1 MHMSDF
7 FKKIRFSGV
16 FFLFS
21 VFSSIASEWKSAFP
35 EALQK
40 KFPAQFVTA
49 LERGNDGEIWIATE
63 RQGLFR
69 MKKENGEW
77 VWKRVSAQKG
87 FPETEHF
94 YALCR
99 DKFGRIWAGTDRL
112 GVAVFDGKNW
122 QTLNR
127 RTGIPAT
134 RVFSLAA
141 SPYNGDVAVAHDCGI
156 SVCSGE
162 TGKWK
167 HFTILNGLP
176 TNQPV
181 SLSFSKNGTLQAG
194 FSCGGLATASPE
206 NHYAVWNKI
215 SAPWSFGGKNNVL
228 FPTSASGAGIPSNFV
243 NWVCVFGENRAACG
257 TVSGLGFSDGNG
269 EWKFLRGKDFPKKTE
284 LLINGKPDKIKLP
297 DAETKQKLL
306 PEDFITYLKATKDGL
321 WAGTRRRGCVLLDP
335 ENGFAPKAREGIE
348 PRQLNGVWVRSIL
361 PIDGE
366 TLLVATYGNG
376 LKAIR
381 GQGDGVPEILKNESG
396 NAPKFDFSPASKTEV
411 EEMRERLK
419 KAPELPADKPWVV
432 FLGDDWETRGN
443 WCERYGQRSAN
454 LCAVFAPNE
463 VCRYTF
469 DHAYYVWGG
478 IGKSAKPDALRH
490 WVHWV
495 NKMDNENILF
505 EPESHMREEAEWDD
519 HGEAYPFE
527 QEGPDVWAYVKVPAG
542 PQLVSLYFYCPN
554 PEMPR
559 SKYRD
564 FPIEVRFQR
573 DNNTDGEILA
583 RARVSDF
590 AGSGVYKN
598 FAVSGGGIFA
608 FRVRRNYSFNTILN
622 GIFVSRLN
630 EPVKDSERESWTYR
644 AYRGAELMPRPPSID
659 AITEEDIPREA
670 LALWRTAT
678 DRADSRLRLQMRQ
691 FARNLAYTCAGQA
704 GAPENLLG
712 NWGWHIGLENPGER
726 VEFVKKMRMGW
737 DKFQKDNRFA
747 NSEDFYPYSP
757 NVIPFT
763 SDEIDQMAW
772 AGIDWKQ
779 YRPGGKPEISVGEM
793 KKKIREIK
801 AKKQKEK

>member
-1 MHMSDF
+1 MSDF
-7 FKKIRFSGV
+7 FKKTIFLGV
-16 FFLFS
+16 SFWLFTLS
-21 VFSSIASEWKSAFP
+21 LIASEWKSAFP

-77 VWKRVSAQKG
+77 TWKRVPAQKG

-99 DKFGRIWAGTDRL
+99 DKFGRIWAGTDRR

-127 RTGIPAT
+127 RSGLPAT
-134 RVFSLAA
+134 RIFSLAA
-141 SPYNGDVAVAHDCGI
+141 SPRSGDVAVAHDCGI
-156 SVCSGE
+156 SVCFGE

-167 HFTILNGLP
+167 HFTILDGLP
-176 TNQPV
+176 TNQPSCV
-181 SLSFSKNGTLQAG
+181 SFSVDGTLWAG
-194 FSCGGLATASPE
+194 FQCGGVASASSK
-206 NHYAVWNKI
+206 NAYASWKKFA
-215 SAPWSFGGKNNVL
+215 APWSFGGKNNVL
-228 FPTSASGAGIPSNFV
+228 FPTSAAGAGLPSNFV
-243 NWVCVFGENRAACG
+243 NWVCAFGENNVACG
-257 TVSGLGFSDGNG
+257 TVSGLGFTNVNG
-269 EWKFLRGKDFPKKTE
+269 AWEFLRGADFPKKAE
-284 LLINGKPDKIKLP
+284 LLINGKPDKIELP
-297 DAETKQKLL
+297 DEKTKQKLL
-306 PEDFITYLKATKDGL
+306 PEDFITCLKATKDGL
-321 WAGTRRRGCVLLDP
+321 WAGTRRRGLVLLDP
-335 ENGFAPKAREGIE
+335 ENGFAPKIREGLDA
-348 PRQLNGVWVRSIL
+348 RQADGVWVRSVL
-361 PIDGE
+361 PIGEE
-366 TLLVATYGNG
+366 TLLVASYGNG

-381 GQGDGVPEILKNESG
+381 GQSDGMPEILKNESEK
-396 NAPKFDFSPASKTEV
+396 APAFDFSPSEETEV
-411 EEMRERLK
+411 AVMRERLEN
-419 KAPELPADKPWVV
+419 APELPSGKPWAV
-432 FLGDDWETRGN
+432 FLGEDWETRGN

-469 DHAYYVWGG
+469 DHAYYVRGG

-542 PQLVSLYFYCPN
+542 TQLVSLYFYCPN

-573 DNNTDGEILA
+573 DNNTDGEVLA

-598 FAVSGGGIFA
+598 FAVSGGGVFA
-608 FRVRRNYSFNTILN
+608 FRVCRNYSFNTILN
-622 GIFVSRLN
+622 GVFVSRLN
-630 EPVKDSERESWTYR
+630 EPVKDKDREGWTYR
-644 AYRGAELMPRPPSID
+644 AYRGDDLIPRPASLD
-659 AITEEDIPREA
+659 SLSEEDFPPAA
-670 LALWRTAT
+670 LELWRTAT
-678 DRADSRLRLQMRQ
+678 AHDGSRLGLQMRQ
-691 FARNLAYTCAGQA
+691 FGRNLAYVRARQVA
-704 GAPENLLG
+704 APECLLE
-712 NWGWHIGLENPGER
+712 NWGWHIGLELPGER
-726 VEFVKKMRMGW
+726 EEFVRKMRAGW
-737 DKFQKDNRFA
+737 DKFQEVNRFA
-747 NSEDFYPYSP
+747 NSENFYPYSP

-779 YRPGGKPEISVGEM
+779 YRPGGKPEIPVEEM

-801 AKKQKEK
+801 AKKENKK